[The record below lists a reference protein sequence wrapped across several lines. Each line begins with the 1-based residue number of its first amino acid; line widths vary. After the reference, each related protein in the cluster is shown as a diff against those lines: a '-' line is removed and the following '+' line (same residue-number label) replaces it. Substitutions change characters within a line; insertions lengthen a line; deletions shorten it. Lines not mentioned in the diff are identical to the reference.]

1 MGKKFCVY
9 ACKTN
14 YSSEKLKSDKI
25 LVYLFPKDEKEKE
38 KWIKAVPNANLRV
51 SKDIVVC
58 ALHWPSGFE
67 DIQVNGKSR
76 PKDPPSIWPGV
87 PSSQTRTASKPQRP
101 TKKACSSTR
110 SIEEDQ
116 LSEFLSSDKVIFTS
130 LKENLLKSLEESLV
144 HLSCFIYRRDT
155 LCSISAVFNWSISF
169 SY

>member
-1 MGKKFCVY
+1 M
-9 ACKTN
+9 
-14 YSSEKLKSDKI
+14 
-25 LVYLFPKDEKEKE
+25 YLFPKDEKEKE

-58 ALHWPSGFE
+58 VLHWPSGFE
-67 DIQVNGKSR
+67 DIKVNGKSR

-87 PSSQTRTASKPQRP
+87 PSSQTPTASKSQRP

-116 LSEFLSSDKVIFTS
+116 LSEFLSSDKVTFTS
-130 LKENLLKSLEESLV
+130 LKENLLKSQGESLV

-169 SY
+169 PC

>member
-1 MGKKFCVY
+1 MGKKYCVY
-9 ACKTN
+9 ACKTS

-58 ALHWPSGFE
+58 ALHWPPGFE

-116 LSEFLSSDKVIFTS
+116 LSEFLSSDKVTFTS
-130 LKENLLKSLEESLV
+130 LKENLLKSQGESLV

-155 LCSISAVFNWSISF
+155 LCSVSAVFNWSISF

>member
-58 ALHWPSGFE
+58 ALHWPPGFE

-116 LSEFLSSDKVIFTS
+116 LSEFLSSDKVTFTS
-130 LKENLLKSLEESLV
+130 LKENLLKSQGESLV

-155 LCSISAVFNWSISF
+155 LCSVSAVFNWSISF

>member
-25 LVYLFPKDEKEKE
+25 SVYRFPKDEREKE

-51 SKDIVVC
+51 SKDNVDC

-67 DIQVNGKSR
+67 EIKVNGKSR

-87 PSSQTRTASKPQRP
+87 PSIQVPTSSPPPRP
-101 TKKACSSTR
+101 TKS
-110 SIEEDQ
+110 
-116 LSEFLSSDKVIFTS
+116 
-130 LKENLLKSLEESLV
+130 
-144 HLSCFIYRRDT
+144 
-155 LCSISAVFNWSISF
+155 VFKHTQH
-169 SY
+169 

>member
-1 MGKKFCVY
+1 MGKKYCVY

-67 DIQVNGKSR
+67 DIQVNGKS
-76 PKDPPSIWPGV
+76 
-87 PSSQTRTASKPQRP
+87 
-101 TKKACSSTR
+101 
-110 SIEEDQ
+110 
-116 LSEFLSSDKVIFTS
+116 
-130 LKENLLKSLEESLV
+130 
-144 HLSCFIYRRDT
+144 
-155 LCSISAVFNWSISF
+155 
-169 SY
+169 